1 MQSSYVFFKDHAKIV
16 KVYMVKFN
24 VSFLDRL
31 KTMIFFVNAKYIHK
45 YNVSLNKT
53 ASKLCAILTKCFF
66 PYLNNTSYLK
76 LY

>member
-1 MQSSYVFFKDHAKIV
+1 MQSSDVFFKDHAKIV

-31 KTMIFFVNAKYIHK
+31 KTMILFVNTKYIYK

-53 ASKLCAILTKCFF
+53 ASKLCAILRKCFF
-66 PYLNNTSYLK
+66 PISEQYK
-76 LY
+76 LP